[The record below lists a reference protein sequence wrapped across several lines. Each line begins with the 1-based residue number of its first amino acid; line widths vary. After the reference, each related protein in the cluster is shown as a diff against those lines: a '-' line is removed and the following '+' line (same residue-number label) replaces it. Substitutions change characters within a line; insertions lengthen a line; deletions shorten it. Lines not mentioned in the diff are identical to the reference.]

1 MENWSRRVV
10 TRVPSYR
17 FSRGVPASALP
28 VPFLLWLVPW
38 LSVEFSGHG
47 CDPGPPQPTWQ
58 CAILQFS
65 LAIFWIPAGWLLGLV
80 VAVTDRFNSFLV
92 AHRSVDS
99 VVLGV
104 ILTAIAC
111 VVYVFWAAVA
121 YSLLECSSRIRRRI
135 SN

>member
-1 MENWSRRVV
+1 MEISH
-10 TRVPSYR
+10 R
-17 FSRGVPASALP
+17 FRKGQIAFALS

-65 LAIFWIPAGWLLGLV
+65 LAMFWIPSGWLLGLV
-80 VAVTDRFNSFLV
+80 VAVLDRFNSFLV
-92 AHRSVDS
+92 AHRSLDS
-99 VVLGV
+99 VMTVV
-104 ILTAIAC
+104 ILTTIAC

-121 YSLLECSSRIRRRI
+121 YSLLDCFSRIRRRI

>member
-1 MENWSRRVV
+1 MVISHRLRKG
-10 TRVPSYR
+10 RIA
-17 FSRGVPASALP
+17 FALT

-80 VAVTDRFNSFLV
+80 VAVSDRFNSFLV

-99 VVLGV
+99 VILVV
-104 ILTAIAC
+104 ILIAIFC

-121 YSLLECSSRIRRRI
+121 CSLLDCFSRIRRRI

>member
-1 MENWSRRVV
+1 MDISRRF
-10 TRVPSYR
+10 RKGR
-17 FSRGVPASALP
+17 IAFALS
-28 VPFLLWLVPW
+28 VPFLLWFVPW

-80 VAVTDRFNSFLV
+80 VAISDRFNSFLV

-99 VVLGV
+99 VILVV

-121 YSLLECSSRIRRRI
+121 YSLLDCFSRIRKRI

>member
-1 MENWSRRVV
+1 MVISH
-10 TRVPSYR
+10 R
-17 FSRGVPASALP
+17 FRKGRIAFALT

-92 AHRSVDS
+92 THLSVDS
-99 VVLGV
+99 VVLVV
-104 ILTAIAC
+104 ILTAIAF

-121 YSLLECSSRIRRRI
+121 YSLLESFSKIRRRI

>member
-1 MENWSRRVV
+1 MDISH
-10 TRVPSYR
+10 R
-17 FSRGVPASALP
+17 FRKGRIAFALS

-80 VAVTDRFNSFLV
+80 VDVSDRFNSFLV

-99 VVLGV
+99 VILVV

-121 YSLLECSSRIRRRI
+121 YSLLDCFRRIRRRI

>member
-1 MENWSRRVV
+1 MEISH
-10 TRVPSYR
+10 R
-17 FSRGVPASALP
+17 FRKGQIAFALS

-65 LAIFWIPAGWLLGLV
+65 LAMFWIPSGWLLGLV
-80 VAVTDRFNSFLV
+80 VVVLDRFNSFLV
-92 AHRSVDS
+92 AHRSLDS
-99 VVLGV
+99 VMTVV
-104 ILTAIAC
+104 ILTTIAC

-121 YSLLECSSRIRRRI
+121 YSLLDCFSRIRRRI

>member
-1 MENWSRRVV
+1 MEISH
-10 TRVPSYR
+10 R
-17 FSRGVPASALP
+17 FRKGQIVFALS

-65 LAIFWIPAGWLLGLV
+65 LAMFWIPSGWLLGLV
-80 VAVTDRFNSFLV
+80 VAVLDRFNSFLV
-92 AHRSVDS
+92 AHRSLDS
-99 VVLGV
+99 VMTVV
-104 ILTAIAC
+104 ILTTIAC

-121 YSLLECSSRIRRRI
+121 YSLLDCFSRIRRRI